1 MLVLAKVSR
10 NIGNYN
16 RENLPDIYKRH
27 TIFIL
32 EIKRELIFNY
42 LDVLCVNTNHLSPDN
57 ES

>member
-16 RENLPDIYKRH
+16 RENLPDIYKKRH
-27 TIFIL
+27 TMFIL

-42 LDVLCVNTNHLSPDN
+42 LDVL
-57 ES
+57 